1 MGRHKQSHI
10 ITYTVWEVDS
20 EKISGN
26 ISQIEQVSP
35 GEYRF
40 VRTSSDKF
48 ELIEYVDEKID
59 VIVLEGNNFDA
70 LQELVYFF
78 REFNQLLEFI
88 PIFIICH
95 DDIGRQ
101 LTCLVNGGIIDY
113 IDPRVDA
120 DTLSFR
126 FRQIINIV
134 DRTAELRAENYNYRT
149 ELRDNYE
156 RLEFEKTR
164 SEQLLL
170 NILPEE
176 TSRELMIH
184 GTAKPQSYRKASVL
198 FTDFK
203 GFTTTCEFLSP
214 EQVIKEL
221 DYFFRKFDEIM
232 ETHFG
237 EKIKTIGDAY
247 MCAGGIPMRNNSNPV
262 DMVLVGLE
270 MQQFMFDDNI
280 RRRAAGLPEWH
291 LRCGIHTGRLIAGV
305 IGTKKFAYDIW
316 GDAVN
321 TASRMESSG
330 EPGKVNVSGATYECV
345 KEWFDCTYRGKI
357 YAKHKGEIDM
367 YFINGLK
374 PEYSVD
380 GDSRMPNEAFAQV
393 LSQL

>member
-1 MGRHKQSHI
+1 MPYI
-10 ITYTVWEVDS
+10 IWEVDTDI
-20 EKISGN
+20 ISKSIGA
-26 ISQIEQVSP
+26 ICKMAP
-35 GEYRF
+35 GEYSF
-40 VRTSSDKF
+40 ISTSSDKF

-59 VIVLEGNNFDA
+59 LICITGTDYDKLK
-70 LQELVYFF
+70 ELVYFF

-88 PIFIICH
+88 PIIVEAPENIAMQVINMENC
-95 DDIGRQ
+95 
-101 LTCLVNGGIIDY
+101 GIIEPVPTGLGTDMLLFHLKK
-113 IDPRVDA
+113 A
-120 DTLSFR
+120 L
-126 FRQIINIV
+126 NIV
-134 DRTAELRAENYNYRT
+134 NRTAELREENYNYRT

-156 RLEFEKTR
+156 RLEFEKKK

-184 GTAKPQSYRKASVL
+184 GSAKPQSYKRVSVL

-203 GFTTTCEFLSP
+203 GFTSTCERLRP
-214 EQVIKEL
+214 EQVVKEL
-221 DYFFRKFDEIM
+221 DYFFRKFDEITEM
-232 ETHFG
+232 HFG

-270 MQQFMFDDNI
+270 MQQFMETDNI
-280 RRRAAGLPEWH
+280 RRRNEGKAEWL

-330 EPGKVNVSGATYECV
+330 EPGKVNISGATYASIQ
-345 KEWFDCTYRGKI
+345 EWFDCTYRGKI
-357 YAKHKGEIDM
+357 YAKNKGEIDM
-367 YFINGLK
+367 YFVNGLK
-374 PEYSVD
+374 PEYSV
-380 GDSRMPNEAFAQV
+380 GGLGKIPNEAFAQV

>member
-1 MGRHKQSHI
+1 MA
-10 ITYTVWEVDS
+10 YTIWEVDTD
-20 EKISGN
+20 KISGS
-26 ISQIEQVSP
+26 IEQIEKVSS
-35 GEYRF
+35 GEFRF

-48 ELIEYVDEKID
+48 DLIEFVDEKVDAI
-59 VIVLEGNNFDA
+59 IIEGQDFEA

-88 PIFIICH
+88 PILAVCTE
-95 DDIGRQ
+95 DIARQ
-101 LTCLVNGGIIDY
+101 ILCLPNGGIIEFV
-113 IDPRVDA
+113 DPNVDTDVLA
-120 DTLSFR
+120 YR
-126 FRQIINIV
+126 FRQIMNIV

-156 RLEFEKTR
+156 RLEFEKKR

-184 GTAKPQSYRKASVL
+184 GSAKPQSYRKATVL

-221 DYFFRKFDEIM
+221 DFFFRKFDEIM

-270 MQQFMFDDNI
+270 MQQFMANDNV
-280 RRRAAGLPEWH
+280 RRRANGLPEWF

-321 TASRMESSG
+321 IASRMESSG
-330 EPGKVNVSGATYECV
+330 EAGKVNVSGETYHCV
-345 KEWFDCTYRGKI
+345 KEWFDCTHRGKI
-357 YAKHKGEIDM
+357 YAKNKGEIDM
-367 YFINGLK
+367 YFVNGLK
-374 PEYSVD
+374 PEFSVD
-380 GDSRMPNEAFAQV
+380 ADGRTPNEAFAQV

>member
-1 MGRHKQSHI
+1 MA
-10 ITYTVWEVDS
+10 YTVWEVDTD
-20 EKISGN
+20 KISE
-26 ISQIEQVSP
+26 SIEQIGQVSS
-35 GEYRF
+35 GEFRF
-40 VRTSSDKF
+40 VHTTSDKF
-48 ELIEYVDEKID
+48 ELIEFVDEKID
-59 VIVLEGNNFDA
+59 VIVIEGQDFEA

-88 PIFIICH
+88 PILAVCTE
-95 DDIGRQ
+95 DVARQ
-101 LTCLVNGGIIDY
+101 ILCLPNGGIIEFV
-113 IDPRVDA
+113 DPNVDA
-120 DTLSFR
+120 DVLSYR
-126 FRQIINIV
+126 FRQIMNIV

-156 RLEFEKTR
+156 RLEFEKKR

-184 GTAKPQSYRKASVL
+184 GSAKPQSYRKATVL

-214 EQVIKEL
+214 EKVIKEL
-221 DYFFRKFDEIM
+221 DFFFRKFDEIM

-270 MQQFMFDDNI
+270 MQQFMEDDNV
-280 RRRAAGLPEWH
+280 RRRAIGLPEWF

-321 TASRMESSG
+321 IASRMESSG
-330 EPGKVNVSGATYECV
+330 EPGKVNVSGETYHYV
-345 KEWFDCTYRGKI
+345 KEWFDCTHRGKI
-357 YAKHKGEIDM
+357 YAKNKGEIDM
-367 YFINGLK
+367 YFVNGLK
-374 PEYSVD
+374 PEFSVD
-380 GDSRMPNEAFAQV
+380 GDGRTPNEAFAQV